1 MRDKK
6 RIPKTL
12 KLIEK
17 IWTKY
22 PDLRLMQLI
31 LNCVDEG
38 ASYHTE
44 DKELVKILKDTYE
57 IWQFVTNLSHK
68 SRNFCDKKRIKCIHF
83 FNTIDN

>member
-1 MRDKK
+1 MRDPK

-22 PDLRLMQLI
+22 PDLRLMQII

-38 ASYHTE
+38 ATYYTE
-44 DKELVKILKDTYE
+44 DEELVKVLKDTYE
-57 IWQFVTNLSHK
+57 I
-68 SRNFCDKKRIKCIHF
+68 
-83 FNTIDN
+83 

>member
-17 IWTKY
+17 IWKKH
-22 PDLRLMQLI
+22 PDLRLMQII

-38 ASYHTE
+38 ATYHTE
-44 DKELVKILKDTYE
+44 DDELVRILKDTYE
-57 IWQFVTNLSHK
+57 I
-68 SRNFCDKKRIKCIHF
+68 
-83 FNTIDN
+83 

>member
-1 MRDKK
+1 MRDIK

-22 PDLRLMQLI
+22 PDLRLVQLV

-38 ASYHTE
+38 ATYYTE
-44 DKELVKILKDTYE
+44 DKELVKILKDIYE
-57 IWQFVTNLSHK
+57 V
-68 SRNFCDKKRIKCIHF
+68 
-83 FNTIDN
+83 

>member
-1 MRDKK
+1 MVCLHSSFTFWEILTPPTKKRGIRMRDPK

-22 PDLRLMQLI
+22 PDLRLMQLV

-38 ASYHTE
+38 ATYYTE
-44 DKELVKILKDTYE
+44 DKELAKILKETYE
-57 IWQFVTNLSHK
+57 I
-68 SRNFCDKKRIKCIHF
+68 
-83 FNTIDN
+83 

>member
-1 MRDKK
+1 MRDPK

-22 PDLRLMQLI
+22 PDLRLMQII

-38 ASYHTE
+38 ATYYTE
-44 DKELVKILKDTYE
+44 DKELVKILKDIYE
-57 IWQFVTNLSHK
+57 V
-68 SRNFCDKKRIKCIHF
+68 
-83 FNTIDN
+83 

>member
-12 KLIEK
+12 KITEK
-17 IWTKY
+17 IWKKY

-44 DKELVKILKDTYE
+44 DKELVKILKDIYE
-57 IWQFVTNLSHK
+57 VWQE
-68 SRNFCDKKRIKCIHF
+68 RIKRIHF
-83 FNTIDN
+83 WITIDN

>member
-38 ASYHTE
+38 ATYHTE
-44 DKELVKILKDTYE
+44 DDELVRILKDTYE
-57 IWQFVTNLSHK
+57 I
-68 SRNFCDKKRIKCIHF
+68 
-83 FNTIDN
+83 